1 MNDFV
6 PMNEDDL
13 YVERPAER
21 AAERP
26 AERAAERPSVRF
38 AEHAALCARFRA
50 CGRTIENMRRDFP
63 EWHKGRARYLLW
75 AIDVDCA
82 GVRAQVASA
91 SAHLA
96 DLLLGD
102 YRRQPHITL
111 ALCGFPGTAP
121 LLSDE
126 VALVQIEAQ
135 IAALRLARIAP
146 FAIDIGVLSSFS
158 SAPFL
163 HADSDPAGCGMGAL
177 RACLAAPSASLDYPM
192 PDYTAHVT
200 VGLYSG
206 AWPSAPVGLRLAAF
220 PADTVTRCIVDRVQL
235 MSYACDDIG
244 GPLTTHATCHFD
256 SGVIVWH
263 AEFPF

>member
-13 YVERPAER
+13 YLECP
-21 AAERP
+21 
-26 AERAAERPSVRF
+26 AERPSECSAVRL
-38 AEHAALCARFRA
+38 AERAIEHAALRARFLA
-50 CGRTIENMRRDFP
+50 CGRTIENVRRDFP

-96 DLLLGD
+96 DLLLAD

-121 LLSDE
+121 QLSDE
-126 VALVQIEAQ
+126 ITLVQIEAQ

-163 HADSDPAGCGMGAL
+163 HAESDPAGCGMGAL
-177 RACLAAPSASLDYPM
+177 RACLAEPAASLDYPV

-200 VGLYSG
+200 VGLYNG

-244 GPLTTHATCHFD
+244 GPLTTHATCHLD
-256 SGVIVWH
+256 GGATVWH
-263 AEFPF
+263 LPFPS

>member
-13 YVERPAER
+13 YLERPAER

-26 AERAAERPSVRF
+26 AERP
-38 AEHAALCARFRA
+38 AEHAALRERFRS
-50 CGRTIENMRRDFP
+50 CGHTIENVRRDFP

-75 AIDVDCA
+75 AIDVDIDA
-82 GVRAQVASA
+82 VRAQVASA

-121 LLSDE
+121 QLPDE
-126 VALVQIEAQ
+126 VSLVQIEAQ
-135 IAALRLARIAP
+135 IAALRLAGITP
-146 FAIDIGVLSSFS
+146 FAINIGILSSFS

-163 HADSDPAGCGMGAL
+163 HADPADSDPAGCGLGAL
-177 RACLAAPSASLDYPM
+177 RACLAAPAASLDYPV

-200 VGLYSG
+200 VGLYNG
-206 AWPSAPVGLRLAAF
+206 AWPSAPVSLRLAAF
-220 PADTVTRCIVDRVQL
+220 PADTATRCIVDRVQL

-244 GPLTTHATCHFD
+244 GPLTTHAHYHFD
-256 SGVIVWH
+256 SAVIVWH